1 MANLA
6 WAQVTQVA
14 QVTLAWEAQVMEG
27 TGWVDRVMET
37 GWTDR
42 VMESGAYMDAVIQ
55 RRSGEASTH

>member
-1 MANLA
+1 MAMA
-6 WAQVTQVA
+6 MA

-42 VMESGAYMDAVIQ
+42 VMALMVMAFMDAV
-55 RRSGEASTH
+55 

>member
-1 MANLA
+1 MAMA
-6 WAQVTQVA
+6 MA

-42 VMESGAYMDAVIQ
+42 VMESGAFMDAVIQ